1 MRAVKIIKH
10 VGQQTEV
17 VLMVVYISKPKLK
30 SKHSTKMKLK
40 YNQSQSTRYS
50 QIRQL
55 SNL

>member
-55 SNL
+55 SKL